1 MDEITPVEHYAFFHA
16 KRDDLACRGL
26 GAKARQFGKMLE
38 RQPGLP
44 LVVGCS
50 GTSAMQLYLGA
61 MHKLHGRPAV
71 AFVPARKEPTL
82 ENAYAAACGVDVR
95 YVKGGYLSTLRKRA
109 RDYAAEIGGAVRWEP
124 GLAVEDTAYQA
135 QYLPWHSFARI
146 VVAVG
151 SGACLTGILVA
162 VARCNAATGMETEV
176 VGVQVSPMATTETIK
191 KGFAKVMGEG
201 YPVPAYTLIPPTSDY
216 AKPVTASLPNGV
228 WLDPYYAGKA
238 LPYVGAG
245 DLLWITGCRP
255 RACMPPQ
262 GRYIP

>member
-1 MDEITPVEHYAFFHA
+1 MDAITPVQPYVTFQV
-16 KRDDLACRGL
+16 KRDDLACNGL

-38 RQPGLP
+38 AQPNLP
-44 LVVGCS
+44 MVVGCS

-61 MHKLHGRPAV
+61 MHKLHGRRAV

-109 RDYAAEIGGAVRWEP
+109 RDYAAEIGGAVRWDST
-124 GLAVEDTAYQA
+124 LAIEDTAYQA
-135 QYLPWHSFARI
+135 SHLRWDTFARI

-151 SGACLTGILVA
+151 SGACLTGLLVA
-162 VARCNAATGMETEV
+162 VARENAATGMETHV
-176 VGVQVSPMATTETIK
+176 VGVQVSPLATAETIE

-201 YPVPAYTLIPPTSDY
+201 YPVPEYTLVPPTSDY
-216 AKPVTASLPNGV
+216 AKPVTATLPDGV
-228 WLDPYYAGKA
+228 RLDPYYAGKA
-238 LPYVGAG
+238 WPHVAVG

-255 RACMPPQ
+255 RACMPCL
-262 GRYIP
+262 